1 MYKEKHNSRL
11 DRSGMSNIALV
22 SIFCPDRTGLVA
34 SIAGCLFDLGVN
46 LGDTS
51 FAVLGS
57 GAEFMAVCELPDS
70 VTESDLDKELSRLP
84 ELAEAKIT
92 IAPFTL
98 DPLQDP
104 AGQITHRITLK
115 GGDQPGLIAR
125 ICEVFIEFKANI
137 ARLST
142 VKTFDGDYVVRISV
156 AIPEGSAT
164 ACLAT
169 IANTAEGL
177 HMSCR
182 TREV

>member
-1 MYKEKHNSRL
+1 
-11 DRSGMSNIALV
+11 MSNIALV
-22 SIFCPDRTGLVA
+22 TIFCPDRTGLVA

-57 GAEFMAVCELPDS
+57 GAEFTSVCEIPDS
-70 VTESDLDKELSRLP
+70 INESDLEGELSHLP
-84 ELAEAKIT
+84 ELADAKIT

-104 AGQITHRITLK
+104 SGQVTHRISLK

-125 ICEVFIEFKANI
+125 LCEVFIEFDANI

-142 VKTFDGDYVVRISV
+142 VKSFDGDYVVRISV
-156 AIPEGSAT
+156 AIPKDRASV
-164 ACLAT
+164 CLAT
-169 IANTAEGL
+169 VANTAEGL
-177 HMSCR
+177 QMSCK
-182 TREV
+182 TREVK